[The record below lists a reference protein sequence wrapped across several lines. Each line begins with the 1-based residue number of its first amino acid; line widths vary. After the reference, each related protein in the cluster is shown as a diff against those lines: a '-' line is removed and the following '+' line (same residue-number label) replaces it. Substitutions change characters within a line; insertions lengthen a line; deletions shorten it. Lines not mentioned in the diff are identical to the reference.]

1 MIEGAKKGGGS
12 IDSQTVGKLVGINK
26 ALREAMEQSSPDY
39 KAAQEAYRQLTRE
52 VVSPM
57 QNSLV
62 GVLAKVKDVDAAK
75 AASKMFSN
83 QVIQSPENIR
93 KARMAIQQAEKTDE
107 AYAGA
112 WDGIV
117 SQYLKNSSDKA
128 LRETASG
135 DAASL
140 ANRFR
145 QAIAPT
151 PRSRAVLRE
160 AFGGGRE
167 GAQRMQTFDA
177 VMGALDKVARVPTAS
192 SETAFFQQIFQSLN
206 SNLQNVGMFVVSPL
220 ESTKRAI
227 TDVSVEKALVQAAE
241 AIMDPKKAAALK
253 ALRSMKPSRE
263 RNLIIAGVV
272 TGSVA
277 IDSIEGFLQP

>member
-1 MIEGAKKGGGS
+1 LFNKSAKEEVVTKVLRNGKTVSQKEMVNVLDDSLEGLHGTKIAIDAMIEGAKKGGGS

-117 SQYLKNSSDKA
+117 TPYLKNSSD
-128 LRETASG
+128 
-135 DAASL
+135 
-140 ANRFR
+140 
-145 QAIAPT
+145 
-151 PRSRAVLRE
+151 
-160 AFGGGRE
+160 
-167 GAQRMQTFDA
+167 
-177 VMGALDKVARVPTAS
+177 
-192 SETAFFQQIFQSLN
+192 
-206 SNLQNVGMFVVSPL
+206 
-220 ESTKRAI
+220 
-227 TDVSVEKALVQAAE
+227 
-241 AIMDPKKAAALK
+241 
-253 ALRSMKPSRE
+253 
-263 RNLIIAGVV
+263 
-272 TGSVA
+272 
-277 IDSIEGFLQP
+277 

>member
-1 MIEGAKKGGGS
+1 
-12 IDSQTVGKLVGINK
+12 
-26 ALREAMEQSSPDY
+26 
-39 KAAQEAYRQLTRE
+39 
-52 VVSPM
+52 
-57 QNSLV
+57 
-62 GVLAKVKDVDAAK
+62 
-75 AASKMFSN
+75 
-83 QVIQSPENIR
+83 
-93 KARMAIQQAEKTDE
+93 
-107 AYAGA
+107 
-112 WDGIV
+112 
-117 SQYLKNSSDKA
+117 
-128 LRETASG
+128 
-135 DAASL
+135 
-140 ANRFR
+140 
-145 QAIAPT
+145 
-151 PRSRAVLRE
+151 
-160 AFGGGRE
+160 
-167 GAQRMQTFDA
+167 MQTFDA